1 MITRFSQYFDDLW
14 VFDTTSYAWT
24 KVQTMENTPK
34 PSPRSGFCMFVHG
47 DTLFVYGGYC
57 KIFNKGEKAKGV
69 VHSGA

>member
-1 MITRFSQYFDDLW
+1 
-14 VFDTTSYAWT
+14 
-24 KVQTMENTPK
+24 MENTPK